1 MARISD
7 PDKLG
12 RSDNPSTGAENGN
25 VYFDLA
31 AKTIELISTATYT
44 GNLANVTGTP
54 ANSLADAGYNNGGV
68 DLQALYSFIKEQWK
82 SQADLIKYPFPME
95 AITAEQFEFIN
106 GWTLTDGTESP
117 AQQDSKKLIRNAG
130 YAERDANGTIQA
142 EYAGIISLGTFALS
156 TAQAYYAFAND
167 TAPIN
172 FRYTGPVNEAIQIF
186 QNGGADDREQR
197 LTLYVRPAP
206 TGTTG
211 NVTGYT
217 FGEQNTTD
225 IGVTVLATQAYRFPL
240 STAIDINID
249 KLSSELTGGVYDN
262 MQIEYYDAP
271 EEITE
276 TGTTF
281 FVGVVIDA
289 NVTDSTTDLPTVKE
303 IYNWVQNELRSTTA
317 IQTSP
322 GTSADSRGDL
332 RDRLVEFVGSTL
344 KTLEQDRGQSPANDG
359 VFIEGISSQD
369 FNNVEFIDN
378 AGSSQVFPFKVG
390 VDLTFNENMG
400 NDPNAKYFLFYKTLT
415 DVVSSP
421 DQTKEFGTGDA
432 VLVTKDGGGNVTG
445 DIHSEA
451 TTVDTTSPF
460 EAGSIQGVQSGT
472 GDIVASANT
481 LTNASGGYVD
491 DELIGKILSVTAGA
505 NQAKYFITDNTSTVI
520 TIDSAGKLF
529 DANVTGVAYEIINK
543 NTSGAGSTPKITFT
557 YNYATNTDGG
567 KASDIDA
574 SVTLVALG
582 LDSAQYATADGN
594 ITKVNSVT
602 LPLSNP
608 LERNYEDPQ
617 GL

>member
-25 VYFDLA
+25 VYFDLS
-31 AKTIELISTATYT
+31 AKTIELISTTTYS
-44 GNLANVTGTP
+44 GNLVNTGISPAP
-54 ANSLADAGYNNGGV
+54 ANSLADAGYNDGGV

-82 SQADLIKYPFPME
+82 SQSDLIKYPFPME

-130 YAERDANGTIQA
+130 YAERDENGTIQA

-156 TAQAYYAFAND
+156 TAQAYYAFVND
-167 TAPIN
+167 SAPTN

-186 QNGGADDREQR
+186 ENGGADDRNER

-249 KLSSELTGGVYDN
+249 KLVSELTGGVYDN
-262 MQIEYYDAP
+262 MAIEYYDSP
-271 EEITE
+271 QEITE
-276 TGTTF
+276 TGTSF
-281 FVGVVIDA
+281 FVGAVIDA
-289 NVTDSTTDLPTVKE
+289 NVTDSGSQLPTVKE
-303 IYNWVQNELRSTTA
+303 IYNWVQNELRSTAA
-317 IQTSP
+317 IQSSP
-322 GTSADSRGDL
+322 GDSADSRGDL

-344 KTLEQDRGQSPANDG
+344 KTLAQDRGQSPANDG
-359 VFIEGISSQD
+359 VFIEGISASD

-390 VDLTFNENMG
+390 VDLTFNDNIA
-400 NDPNAKYFLFYKTLT
+400 NDPNSKYFLFYTTLT

-421 DQTKEFGTGDA
+421 DEVKEFGTANA
-432 VLVTKDGGGNVTG
+432 VLVTKDGGGDVTG
-445 DIHSEA
+445 DIHTEA
-451 TTVDTTSPF
+451 TTVG
-460 EAGSIQGVQSGT
+460 AGVGEIDGLQSGT
-472 GDIVASANT
+472 GNVDASANT
-481 LTNASGGYVD
+481 LTNASGGYTD

-505 NQAKYFITDNTSTVI
+505 NTGKYFITDNTATVI
-520 TIDSAGKLF
+520 TIDSAGKTF
-529 DANVTGVAYEIINK
+529 DTDVTGVAYEILNK
-543 NTSGAGSTPKITFT
+543 NIAGGTTPKITFT
-557 YNYATNTDGG
+557 YNYAANVDGG

-574 SVTLVALG
+574 AVTLVALG
-582 LDSAQYATADGN
+582 LNDAQYAKATGN
-594 ITKVNSVT
+594 ITRVNSVT

-608 LERNYEDPQ
+608 LERNYEDPI

>member
-12 RSDNPSTGAENGN
+12 RSDFASTGAENGN
-25 VYFDLA
+25 VFFDLTN
-31 AKTIELISTATYT
+31 KTIELISTSVFT

-54 ANSLADAGYNNGGV
+54 ANSLADAGYNDGGV

-82 SQADLIKYPFPME
+82 SESDLIKYPFPME

-130 YAERDANGTIQA
+130 YAERDANGTIQK
-142 EYAGIISLGTFALS
+142 EYAGIISLGTIARS
-156 TAQAYYAFAND
+156 DARAYYAFAND
-167 TAPIN
+167 TAPTN
-172 FRYTGPVNEAIQIF
+172 FRYDGPVNEAIEIF
-186 QNGGADDREQR
+186 NQVVSPTVDDRNQK

-206 TGTTG
+206 TGVSE

-217 FGEQNTTD
+217 FGEQNTVD
-225 IGVTVLATQAYRFPL
+225 IGVSVIATQAYRFPL
-240 STAIDINID
+240 SSAIDPNID
-249 KLSSELTGGVYDN
+249 KLVSELTGGVYDN
-262 MQIEYYDAP
+262 MAIEYYDSP
-271 EEITE
+271 QQIDE

-289 NVTDSTTDLPTVKE
+289 NVSDSTTQLPTVKE
-303 IYNWVQNELRSTTA
+303 IYNWVQNELRSTSA
-317 IQTSP
+317 INVSP
-322 GTSADSRGDL
+322 GDSANSRGDL
-332 RDRLVEFVGSTL
+332 RDRLVEFVGDTL

-359 VFIEGISSQD
+359 VFIEGISSSD

-390 VDLTFNENMG
+390 VDLTFNENVG
-400 NDPNAKYFLFYKTLT
+400 NDPNAKYFLFYKTLS
-415 DVVSSP
+415 DVTQSP
-421 DQTKEFGTGDA
+421 PVNKNFGTGSA
-432 VLVTKDGGGNVTG
+432 VLVTKDGGSTVTG

-451 TTVDTTSPF
+451 TTVG
-460 EAGSIQGVQSGT
+460 AGVGEIDGVQSGT
-472 GDIVASANT
+472 GNIDASANT
-481 LTNASGGYVD
+481 LTNASGGYTD

-505 NQAKYFITDNTSTVI
+505 NQAKYFITDNTETVI

-529 DANVTGVAYEIINK
+529 DTDVTGVAYEIIDK
-543 NTSGAGSTPKITFT
+543 NTAGAGGTPKVNFT

-574 SVTLVALG
+574 STTLVALG
-582 LDSAQYATADGN
+582 LDSAQYATADGS